1 MKLSAT
7 VDTLVWGVLGILSA
21 IAVHYM
27 LYRMALPLEPF
38 IYQAF

>member
-1 MKLSAT
+1 MLLIARLTWWS
-7 VDTLVWGVLGILSA
+7 LLGLCTA

-27 LYRMALPLEPF
+27 LYRMTLPVKPF